1 MNEEKFTGKADIYD
15 KYRPS
20 YPAELIEWLW
30 ENTHAENVADIGAG
44 TGKFTD
50 LLLKKDWRVTA
61 VEPNADMLG
70 KLRVNLPNIE
80 IVNASAEN
88 TGITP
93 NSIDLVT
100 TATAFHWFDEERF
113 KAECKRILTPEG
125 RLAIVFNGKITDDI
139 VKERDEISRIYCGYK
154 GHAGK
159 RSHEEGDAFLRSEY
173 FSEVLYTEF
182 DFGVSYDEEGFIK
195 NTLSRSYALRPED
208 AGYDGYVCELKKLF
222 NEYSEHGTV
231 RLNYKTACYLGRF

>member
-1 MNEEKFTGKADIYD
+1 MNEEKFTDKADIYD

-44 TGKFTD
+44 TGKFTE

-173 FSEVLYTEF
+173 FSEVLY
-182 DFGVSYDEEGFIK
+182 
-195 NTLSRSYALRPED
+195 
-208 AGYDGYVCELKKLF
+208 
-222 NEYSEHGTV
+222 
-231 RLNYKTACYLGRF
+231 